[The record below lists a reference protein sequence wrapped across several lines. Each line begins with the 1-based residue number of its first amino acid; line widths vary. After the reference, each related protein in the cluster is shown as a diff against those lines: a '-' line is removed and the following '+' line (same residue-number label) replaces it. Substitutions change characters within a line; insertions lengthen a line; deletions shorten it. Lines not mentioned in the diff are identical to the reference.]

1 MTTTKNIIYPL
12 VSIFVL
18 LMTGCHHD
26 TATMQE
32 LSRIDTLLTME
43 RQYEKALRCLDSLDT
58 HSFNKAE
65 QAYYSLLITQAHY
78 KNYIDDTTD
87 AVINLA
93 VNYYQNSDD
102 KEKAT
107 RSLLYK
113 GCVYEVLGNYE
124 KAADCY
130 NRADETADKQ
140 DIANKAYAKLRIGVL
155 YHENI
160 VGANSIAVEKYFEAL
175 QLYRLLS
182 DKHYELLCLTTIGS
196 IYRDFKDIEKQD
208 SALFYIDSALELA
221 KEQND
226 TYFQFE
232 NLFIKAEF
240 YELLKHEYLTAKNLA
255 VQAINI
261 GGKEIDHPRAHFCA
275 AKSFVRLGQIDSAYY
290 YLDHA
295 PKLNTARDSI
305 MYYNLLA
312 DIAQY
317 KNNNELWLSYHNQA
331 ISMADSIL
339 ISNLNAKLFNIE
351 KKYDLQQK
359 ELKNVSLQS
368 KLKGAW
374 LTVALMLLAAL
385 SLFHFLWR
393 YRNRLIA
400 KENEYELLKSDLS
413 TSLSSLEQMR
423 DRLDEVESSHRNE
436 ELKAAFANQIQTVH
450 QLLLWSYQ
458 HDEKT
463 FARKFNEMMTM
474 RGGEDESYWKNL
486 LSLVN
491 GLYNNVLVAA
501 QEAAGGQLRDDEVNY
516 LALYCCGF
524 SRTVIMVCMDY
535 LNIGT
540 VYNKR
545 TQIAKKLGVNN
556 LDEFIAPFQEKRNN
570 KKE

>member
-1 MTTTKNIIYPL
+1 MTTTKNIIFPL

-18 LMTGCHHD
+18 VMTGCHHD

-113 GCVYEVLGNYE
+113 GCVNEVLGNPE
-124 KAADCY
+124 KAIDCY
-130 NRADETADKQ
+130 NIADETADKH

-240 YELLKHEYLTAKNLA
+240 YELLKHEYLTAKDLA

-374 LTVALMLLAAL
+374 LTVVLMLLAAL

-423 DRLDEVESSHRNE
+423 DRLDEVESSHRND